1 MLMEDITLNLL
12 LASVKLIVDACSP
25 INGVCKVKEHHI

>member
-1 MLMEDITLNLL
+1 MLVEDITLDPF
-12 LASVKLIVDACSP
+12 LASVKLIANAYSP